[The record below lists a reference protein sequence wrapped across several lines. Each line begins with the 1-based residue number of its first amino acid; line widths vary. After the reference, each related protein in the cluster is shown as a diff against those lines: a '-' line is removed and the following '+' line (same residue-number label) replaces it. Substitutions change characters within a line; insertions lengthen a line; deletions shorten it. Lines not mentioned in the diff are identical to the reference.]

1 MTEKNQHEQNAADRQ
16 VELLINAL
24 ESAKKNGGVWLNPTG
39 KTKPQFYPKGVT
51 VSPFNSLTLALHSDQ
66 NQCKTNQY
74 TLFSEAK
81 KRGESVKGNEKGVP
95 FIWYNWNEYTNK
107 NNPEDKIS
115 RTDYLKLA
123 PEQQEQYKGVRSRE
137 MRILFNID
145 QTTLPFVSKEAYAD
159 VIKEHGS
166 SDDRGVQND
175 NQLTLATND
184 LLLKARDNMV
194 DVRMSDNG
202 MASFNKR
209 EDFIAIPSS
218 ENYAN
223 AEDRARDVVAQLI
236 NATGHSQRLN
246 REGIMSQGGKVA
258 SEDVAKQNAL
268 VSELATGAKL
278 LEMGI
283 PAKLSPESMKM
294 VDYWQRELK
303 ENPCLID
310 SIETDVNNAVSMVN
324 KMERGEKIEKKPTLT
339 EQRIAQL
346 HDSVNK
352 HFYIADE
359 IKDIPNKDTKEMV
372 IVRDKAGKTADVV
385 LPAGA
390 SLSVDNEVPGMNKTR
405 IETALKKE
413 GFDSVK
419 FYNPD
424 GIHGYRPDDSQFE
437 GKEVSVSRLSNW
449 SLKEVAQ
456 IDVSDAVKRSSGVEF
471 DKILMLK
478 DDAGK
483 WAMYMKPQNE
493 NSVAVYPN
501 KNDVNLF
508 FNTIRQGNDEKSEQ
522 VRLDMAQKYYNQA
535 KENPAMKV
543 DLFKSNATSEELS
556 RIERVN
562 IFKTKEQENK
572 PSRLLCIAK
581 IAGMEKIPPR
591 EVSQEQWQRLW
602 LADDMR
608 DFKTHLAASLF
619 ADVLRQGKTESVG
632 LGTDKTEQEAQTET
646 KEQTQHTEFHEE
658 NDKQEQK
665 QEEAHTEYHQEEDKQ
680 VANEKKKEEEKKN
693 SPEQKEKE
701 KQEEK
706 AKEEKTKAETKAV
719 AAVALTPM
727 LRQFLD
733 LKKKHPNA
741 LLLFRCGDF
750 YETYKDDAE
759 KASKILGITLTRSTK
774 QKDDQGKP
782 LAMAGFPYHA
792 LDTYLPKLIRAG
804 QRVAICD
811 QIEAPKQ
818 TTKRGISEM
827 AVPGTAME
835 KELKDQSEQK
845 HEVNNEETQSRGI
858 RR

>member
-1 MTEKNQHEQNAADRQ
+1 MPMTEKNQHEQNAADRQ

-24 ESAKKNGGVWLNPTG
+24 ESAKQNGGVWLNPTS

-66 NQCKTNQY
+66 NQYKTNQY

-115 RTDYLKLA
+115 RADYLKLA
-123 PEQQEQYKGVRSRE
+123 PERQEQYKGVRSRE

-145 QTTLPFVSKEAYAD
+145 QTTLPYVSKDAYAE
-159 VIKEHGS
+159 VVKEHGS
-166 SDDRGVQND
+166 AEERGVTNG
-175 NQLTLATND
+175 NQTSLTTDD
-184 LLLKARDNMV
+184 LLNKAKENMV
-194 DVRMSDNG
+194 EVRMSDNG
-202 MASFNKR
+202 IASFNKR
-209 EDFIAIPSS
+209 EDYISIPSK

-223 AEDRARDVVAQLI
+223 AEDRAREVVAQLI

-310 SIETDVNNAVSMVN
+310 SIEADVNNAVAMVT
-324 KMERGEKIEKKPTLT
+324 KMERGEKVEKKPTLT
-339 EQRIAQL
+339 DQRIAEL

-352 HFYIADE
+352 HYYIADE
-359 IKDIPNKDTKEMV
+359 IKDVPNKDTKEMV
-372 IVRDKAGKTADVV
+372 IVRDKAGKTADVI

-390 SLSVDNEVPGMNKTR
+390 SLAVDNEVPGMNKGR

-413 GFDSVK
+413 GFDTVK

-449 SLKEVAQ
+449 NLKEIAQ
-456 IDVSDAVKRSSGVEF
+456 MDVSDAVKRSSGVEF
-471 DKILMLK
+471 DKILMMK
-478 DDAGK
+478 DDEGK

-493 NSVAVYPN
+493 NSLAVHPD

-535 KENPAMKV
+535 KENPDMKV
-543 DLFKSNATSEELS
+543 DLFKSNATAEELG

-572 PSRLLCIAK
+572 PSRILCVAQF
-581 IAGMEKIPPR
+581 AGMEKVQPR
-591 EVSQEQWQRLW
+591 EVSQEQWQRMW
-602 LADDMR
+602 LADDKR
-608 DFKTHLAASLF
+608 DFKTHLAATLF
-619 ADVLRQGKTESVG
+619 ADVLRQGKTEAVG
-632 LGTDKTEQEAQTET
+632 LGTDKTEQEAQAET
-646 KEQTQHTEFHEE
+646 KEQTQHAEFHEE

-665 QEEAHTEYHQEEDKQ
+665 QEEAHTEYHEEKDKAEAKEQ
-680 VANEKKKEEEKKN
+680 KAEEKKTEEKKEEKK
-693 SPEQKEKE
+693 PE
-701 KQEEK
+701 
-706 AKEEKTKAETKAV
+706 
-719 AAVALTPM
+719 LSPM

-733 LKKKHPNA
+733 LKKKHPDA

-759 KASKILGITLTRSTK
+759 KASKILGITLTKSSK

-811 QIEAPKQ
+811 QIEAPRQ

-827 AVPGTAME
+827 ATPGAAME
-835 KELKDQSEQK
+835 KEQKQQSEQK
-845 HEVNNEETQSRGI
+845 QEVKNEETQSHGF